1 MKKTAI
7 EMKDVRKTYGKDV
20 VAINDLSLTIE
31 EGTIYALLGPNGSG
45 KTTTIRILTSL
56 AAADAGDIFLFDKK
70 LNTHNMKKWIGC
82 VAQQSGVDPM
92 GTGRENLMLQGRI
105 HGLKGKELKKRVEEL
120 LERFHLQKDANRL
133 SMKYSGGMKRKL
145 DLAMGLIHHPKLLF
159 LDEPTTGLDPEARE
173 DLWKTIRQ
181 LQSEEGLT
189 VVLTTHYMEE
199 ADELSD
205 RVAFMNE
212 GKIVVEGTAE
222 ELKNKL
228 GGDTLTIQCTDNA
241 QAERAK
247 EILRALYHVTSD
259 ERTLYVHSE
268 QGAEELPKIF
278 KVLESEQTEVRS
290 AAVSRPALG
299 DVYLIYTGKALSE
312 ETKQ

>member
-1 MKKTAI
+1 MKTAI
-7 EMKDVRKTYGKDV
+7 EMKDVRKTYGKDI
-20 VAINDLSLTIE
+20 VAIDDLSLTVG

-45 KTTTIRILTSL
+45 KTTTVRVLTSL
-56 AAADAGDIFLFDKK
+56 AVADEGDIFLFGKNLK
-70 LNTHNMKKWIGC
+70 TNLLRNWVGC
-82 VAQQSGVDPM
+82 VAQASGVDPM

-105 HGLKGKELKKRVEEL
+105 HGLKGKDLKNRVEEM
-120 LERFHLQKDANRL
+120 LERFNLQKDASRL

-181 LQSEEGLT
+181 LQTKEGLT
-189 VVLTTHYMEE
+189 VILTTHYMEE

-212 GKIVVEGTAE
+212 GRIVAEGTAE

-228 GGDTLTIQCTDNA
+228 GGDTLSIQCTNNA
-241 QAERAK
+241 QADRAK
-247 EILRALYHVTSD
+247 EILKVFYQVTRD
-259 ERTLYVHSE
+259 EDTLYVHSK
-268 QGAEELPKIF
+268 QGAEELPKIL
-278 KVLESEQTEVRS
+278 KILESDQTEVRS
-290 AAVSRPALG
+290 ASVSRPALG
-299 DVYLIYTGKALSE
+299 DVYLMYTGRALRE

>member
-1 MKKTAI
+1 MKTAI
-7 EMKDVRKTYGKDV
+7 EMKGVRKTYGKDV
-20 VAINDLSLTIE
+20 VAIDDLSLTVE

-56 AAADAGDIFLFDKK
+56 ANADKGNIELFDEK
-70 LNTHNMKKWIGC
+70 LSTHKNFLRKWIGC

-92 GTGRENLMLQGRI
+92 GTGRENLMLQGKI
-105 HGLKGKELKKRVEEL
+105 HGLKGKALKNRVEEML
-120 LERFHLQKDANRL
+120 TRFHLQKDANRL
-133 SMKYSGGMKRKL
+133 SMNYSGGMKRKL
-145 DLAMGLIHHPKLLF
+145 DLAMGLIHQPKLLF

-181 LQSEEGLT
+181 LQQEEGLT

-212 GKIVVEGTAE
+212 GRIVAEGTAE

-241 QAERAK
+241 QAVHATE
-247 EILRALYHVTSD
+247 ALKKFYQVTRD
-259 ERTLYVHSE
+259 ERTLNVQSK
-268 QGAEELPKIF
+268 QGAEELPKIL
-278 KVLESEQTEVRS
+278 KVLENDQTDVRS

-299 DVYLIYTGKALSE
+299 DVYLMYTGKALRE
-312 ETKQ
+312 EKK